1 MPVTHLL
8 LEYDYALR
16 DLTPNGTRLGL
27 AFLHPNAAGYI
38 RMGERFAPTLARWA
52 RLASRL
58 AGR

>member
-1 MPVTHLL
+1 MLVIHLQ
-8 LEYDYALR
+8 LEYHNAFWRL
-16 DLTPNGTRLGL
+16 DLTPEGTLLGL

-52 RLASRL
+52 RP